1 MLRSYADA
9 PQFMIL
15 KSFSLFVLGARLPEL
30 WTEAAKELQNG
41 LVKWKEVDATLS
53 IPNFMDNYQERLTRH
68 ITDADLLERL
78 EQVLTS
84 IVLEQQLAWTQAF
97 NKRMMTYAN

>member
-1 MLRSYADA
+1 
-9 PQFMIL
+9 
-15 KSFSLFVLGARLPEL
+15 
-30 WTEAAKELQNG
+30 
-41 LVKWKEVDATLS
+41 
-53 IPNFMDNYQERLTRH
+53 MDNYQERLTRH